1 MKKNIDTIYLKIK
14 LDKNNEFLEELRE
27 QGLLFETIAEALQI
41 DREDIEEIES
51 EDVKEIDS
59 EDIKE

>member
-14 LDKNNEFLEELRE
+14 LDKNNEFLEDLRE
-27 QGLLFETIAEALQI
+27 QGLLFETIVEALQI
-41 DREDIEEIES
+41 DRENIEEIES

>member
-1 MKKNIDTIYLKIK
+1 MKENIDTIYLKIK
-14 LDKNNEFLEELRE
+14 LDKNNEFLEDLRE

-41 DREDIEEIES
+41 DRENIEEIES
-51 EDVKEIDS
+51 EDMKEIDS